1 MRRSAPRCPRSRGS
15 AAEAASG
22 TVVEM
27 GAEPGGLAMGLS
39 PNNAPRPRPK
49 AGFAMRPECRRA
61 GELSIQSTTSPG
73 QLMVAVNGTT
83 ATGPA
88 TIPGGQT
95 LELRSSLPD
104 GATDVSVRHTGTKT
118 LVLLETAFD

>member
-1 MRRSAPRCPRSRGS
+1 MRSSATRCTRSRGS

-27 GAEPGGLAMGLS
+27 DAGPGGLAMGLS

-49 AGFAMRPECRRA
+49 AGFAIRPECRRA

-73 QLMVAVNGTT
+73 QLMIAVNGTT

-88 TIPGGQT
+88 TIPAGQT

-104 GATDVSVRHTGTKT
+104 GATHISVRYTGTKT
-118 LVLLETAFD
+118 LVLLGTALD